1 MDAYLIMRSR
11 LHRDPSV
18 QCTCADAIG
27 RMSECLIFSHDSKM
41 LQGFLEMN
49 PDGKVLWRTGSQGR
63 MEREAIIK

>member
-1 MDAYLIMRSR
+1 MHSR

-27 RMSECLIFSHDSKM
+27 RMSECLMFPHDSKM
-41 LQGFLEMN
+41 LLGFLEMN
-49 PDGKVLWRTGSQGR
+49 PDGKVLRGIGSQGR